1 MPQPRPTYPG
11 MTTVQSEHIL
21 ERIRTR
27 HGIAST
33 CWPVIFYRSEDLQ
46 PSYLTFE
53 INKSNS
59 TNRGLTTR
67 FFDSGQLPEFI
78 INYLPPRRYI
88 LPLTKAQWPD
98 PPGEEIIRS
107 TYSSTY
113 EYVMSSQNSVYNT
126 IDIDYVWRST
136 TNEYF
141 GLELTT
147 FWVPMNTVE
156 TAKRLVGQFIAKRTA
171 VANAHQF
178 RLLAEVA
185 EMQQIRLNL
194 VFLNVRKGTNEIIT
208 NGNVFVIPINRE
220 TAEQLHGGYFPKD
233 YKFGS
238 WRAWL
243 ASL

>member
-1 MPQPRPTYPG
+1 
-11 MTTVQSEHIL
+11 
-21 ERIRTR
+21 
-27 HGIAST
+27 
-33 CWPVIFYRSEDLQ
+33 
-46 PSYLTFE
+46 
-53 INKSNS
+53 
-59 TNRGLTTR
+59 
-67 FFDSGQLPEFI
+67 
-78 INYLPPRRYI
+78 
-88 LPLTKAQWPD
+88 
-98 PPGEEIIRS
+98 
-107 TYSSTY
+107 
-113 EYVMSSQNSVYNT
+113 
-126 IDIDYVWRST
+126 
-136 TNEYF
+136 
-141 GLELTT
+141 
-147 FWVPMNTVE
+147 MNTVE